1 MKPEELLQS
10 LIRFNTSNPPGHEKE
25 CIGFIAQLLESHG
38 IETTILAKDPQRPN
52 LLARLKGKSD
62 ASPLLLYGHVDVVP
76 AHEED
81 WDHPPFS
88 GEIADGFVWGRGA
101 LDMKGAVAMMVS
113 ALIAA
118 KTGNLELP
126 VDVILC
132 LVSDEEEFGE
142 FGASFL
148 VEEYAEYF
156 ENVRYAISEF
166 GRFTLYV
173 GGKKFYPIEVA
184 QKQKCAI
191 KATVKG
197 KTGHGSSLV
206 KGGAMAKLGKLL
218 QTLDTQ
224 QCPVRVTPAVKMM
237 FSAMAGALPV
247 PSNFIMRQ
255 LLNPKRTDFILNL
268 LGAKGE
274 VFVPMF
280 HNTVNPTVVN
290 GGDKINVIPGE
301 LEVMMDARLLPG
313 STDQDVLAE
322 LREIVG
328 EEDIEL
334 ESILYDAGPAEPDM
348 GMYDTLAQI
357 LKEADPSGIPIPL
370 LLTASSDA
378 RFFSKLGIQTYGFIP
393 MQLPEDMNFS
403 RTIHSANE
411 KIPVESLQFGTDA
424 LLEAIKRYR
433 LQ

>member
-1 MKPEELLQS
+1 MKPEELLQT
-10 LIRFNTSNPPGHEKE
+10 LIQFNTSNPPGYEKE
-25 CIGFIAQLLESHG
+25 CIEFVAQLLESHG

-62 ASPLLLYGHVDVVP
+62 ASPLMLYGHVDVVP
-76 AHEED
+76 ALED
-81 WDHPPFS
+81 NWHYPPFS
-88 GEIADGFVWGRGA
+88 GQIADGFVWGRGA

-118 KTGNLELP
+118 KTGNLDLP
-126 VDVILC
+126 ADVILC

-148 VEEYAEYF
+148 VEEHAEQF
-156 ENVRYAISEF
+156 RNVRYAISEF
-166 GRFTLYV
+166 GGFTLYV

-184 QKQKCAI
+184 QKQKCAL

-206 KGGAMAKLGKLL
+206 KGGAMATLGTML
-218 QTLDTQ
+218 QTLDTH
-224 QCPVRVTPAVKMM
+224 QCPARVTPAVKMM
-237 FSAMAGALPV
+237 FSAMADALPF
-247 PSNFIMRQ
+247 PSNVIMRQ
-255 LLNPKRTDFILNL
+255 LLNPKRTDLILKL

-280 HNTVNPTVVN
+280 HNTVNATVVH
-290 GGDKINVIPGE
+290 GGDKLNVIPGE
-301 LEVMMDARLLPG
+301 VEVVMDARLLPG
-313 STDQDVLAE
+313 STDQDVLSE
-322 LREIVG
+322 LRDMLG
-328 EEDIEL
+328 DEDIEL

-348 GMYDTLAQI
+348 GLYDTLSQI
-357 LKEADPSGIPIPL
+357 IKEADPDGIPIPL

-393 MQLPEDMNFS
+393 MQLPEDMNFT

-411 KIPVESLQFGTDA
+411 RIPVESLQFGTSA
-424 LLEAIKRYR
+424 LLEAIQRYR
-433 LQ
+433 